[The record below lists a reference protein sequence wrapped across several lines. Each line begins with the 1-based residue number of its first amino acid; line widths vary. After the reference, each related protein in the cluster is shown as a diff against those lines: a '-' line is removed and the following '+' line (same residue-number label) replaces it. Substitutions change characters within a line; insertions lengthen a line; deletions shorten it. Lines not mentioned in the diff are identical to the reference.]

1 MVQPSSSICLFE
13 SSIISSLISTLSRIN
28 NTAATIKPIPLPFSD
43 INADLRRVAADD
55 CVSTS
60 CAFATITTV
69 QRLAARMC
77 DVKVNAAANG
87 FDFGCISF
95 AAVIGTAL
103 NVSVCALHSNGACV
117 RALCLCSRAIFN
129 NNVAEHYYLLLFS
142 FLYGIFPFYFSGTR
156 LGQKYAQKE
165 CEVSCSCLLLS
176 RSKLHWWHVHRWR
189 Q

>member
-1 MVQPSSSICLFE
+1 M
-13 SSIISSLISTLSRIN
+13 RIN

-117 RALCLCSRAIFN
+117 RALCLCSRAIVN
-129 NNVAEHYYLLLFS
+129 NNVAEHYYLLLF
-142 FLYGIFPFYFSGTR
+142 LFS
-156 LGQKYAQKE
+156 L
-165 CEVSCSCLLLS
+165 
-176 RSKLHWWHVHRWR
+176 
-189 Q
+189 